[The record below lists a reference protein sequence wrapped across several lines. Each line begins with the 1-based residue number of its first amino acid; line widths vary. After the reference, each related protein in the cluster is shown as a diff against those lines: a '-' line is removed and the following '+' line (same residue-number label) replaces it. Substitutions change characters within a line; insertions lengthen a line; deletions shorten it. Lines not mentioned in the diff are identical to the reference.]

1 MPKGEGIP
9 VVVRTIP
16 INSEITVYPVGDLH
30 IGDPGARIDLFQN
43 LVEQV
48 KNNENEYLILLG
60 DLVNNGIKSSVTN
73 TYEET
78 LPPGEQK
85 RLVITM
91 LRPVADKILGI
102 VGGNHEHRTKR
113 EVDQDISL
121 DIALALG
128 IEDRYDPNHLIID
141 LLVGESRYVFY
152 VFHGHSATRLPGG
165 TINAYQQ
172 VQWNIFGVDA
182 FVHGHSHI
190 PYAIPYTTYFYAPNN
205 KQVQLKTFYD
215 ISVAPWISWTGYAV
229 RKQMRPRPIVQ
240 VIMKLPSK
248 QKELKISMQTM
259 NN

>member
-1 MPKGEGIP
+1 MAKGEGVP
-9 VVVRTIP
+9 VVVRALPNTD
-16 INSEITVYPVGDLH
+16 EITIYPVGDLH
-30 IGDPGARIDLFQN
+30 IGDPGARVDLFEK
-43 LVEQV
+43 LVEQI

-60 DLVNNGIKSSVTN
+60 DLVNNGIKSSLTN

-78 LPPGEQK
+78 MPPSEQK
-85 RLVITM
+85 RTAITM
-91 LRPVADKILGI
+91 LRPVADKILGM
-102 VGGNHEHRTKR
+102 VGGNHEYRTKK

-128 IEDRYDPNHLIID
+128 IENRYDPYHLIID

-165 TINAYQQ
+165 TVNAYQQ
-172 VQWNIFGVDA
+172 VQLNIFGVDA
-182 FVHGHSHI
+182 YLHGHSHI

-215 ISVAPWISWTGYAV
+215 ISVASWISWTGYAA
-229 RKQMRPRPIVQ
+229 RKQMRPRPVVQ
-240 VIMKLPSK
+240 VVLSLPSK
-248 QKELKISMQTM
+248 QKDLKVFMRTL